1 MIKADINVIVMTTIR
16 SICTGCLSIERR
28 TALVILRA

>member
-16 SICTGCLSIERR
+16 STRTGCLRIVGCA
-28 TALVILRA
+28 ALIIVKA